1 MAVRLKHQIQYI
13 TPEGVLK
20 NLRLTLGLKQTDLA
34 QALFKPQ
41 SFISK
46 YESLERRLSF
56 EEVEAVCLAL
66 NTSLIDF
73 IALLEKTRDQE
84 RHET

>member
-1 MAVRLKHQIQYI
+1 MAVRLKHQIQHI
-13 TPEGVLK
+13 TPEDVLK
-20 NLRLTLGLKQTDLA
+20 NLRTTRGLKQTDLA
-34 QALFKPQ
+34 RALSKPQ

-66 NTSLIDF
+66 NTNLVDF
-73 IALLEKTRDQE
+73 IALLHEARNQE